1 MLILIGFLLNILT
14 FLIFLTMV
22 RGTQTFVERV
32 KKISTILAVVVLIP
46 YCFTIIFIVCTLI
59 ALIKAIIEVILE
71 WFI

>member
-14 FLIFLTMV
+14 FLIFLTMI
-22 RGTQTFVERV
+22 RGTQAFVERV
-32 KKISTILAVVVLIP
+32 RKISTICAVVVLIP

-71 WFI
+71 